1 MLWLKRL
8 PAGDSPPPPTPRC
21 CLKGS
26 VGTQFGERLAKVQ
39 DGACWESG
47 TPEFVSYHHLR

>member
-8 PAGDSPPPPTPRC
+8 PAGDSPPPPLPRC

-26 VGTQFGERLAKVQ
+26 VDQFGERLAKVQ

-47 TPEFVSYHHLR
+47 TPELVSHQHL